1 MISGLLLPVLLAA
14 GGVARPAAVPLV
26 EVYRVV
32 AEPSGTLLVADG
44 GKGGGRVV
52 RVDPATGRR
61 TLVAGTGGRSFAGAG
76 GPARRASLGR
86 VTDVA
91 LGPGGS
97 IYAIASKRVARIG
110 RDGRLKVLARFR
122 AALGLA
128 VSPRG
133 IVYVTDDEGGRV
145 LRLDP
150 AMRRTT
156 TIATGLQQPIG
167 VALERSGAIVV
178 ASGHDGGRVERIQA
192 GGRRETVL
200 GGLALAAFVTAL
212 PDGSLLVVD
221 HVRHDARGRILRVAP
236 DGRVTTL
243 SDGRILAVSSA
254 AQARDG
260 RIYASAFLAPYVGRL
275 EPETGRLVP
284 LG

>member
-1 MISGLLLPVLLAA
+1 M
-14 GGVARPAAVPLV
+14 
-26 EVYRVV
+26 V

-44 GKGGGRVV
+44 GRGGGRIV

-61 TLVAGTGGRSFAGAG
+61 TLVAGTGGTSFAGAG

-97 IYAIASKRVARIG
+97 IYLIADKRVVRIG
-110 RDGRLKVLARFR
+110 RDGRLTVVARFR

-128 VSPRG
+128 VGPRG
-133 IVYVTDDEGGRV
+133 VVYVTDDEGGRV
-145 LRLDP
+145 LKFEP
-150 AMRRTT
+150 ATRRTT
-156 TIATGLQQPIG
+156 TVATGFDQPIG
-167 VALERSGAIVV
+167 VALERDGAIVV
-178 ASGHDGGRVERIQA
+178 SSGHEGGKVQRIFPD
-192 GGRRETVL
+192 GRRETVVA
-200 GGLALAAFVTAL
+200 GLALAAFVTAL

-236 DGRVTTL
+236 DGGVSTL
-243 SDGRILAVSSA
+243 SGGRILAVTSA
-254 AQARDG
+254 TQARNG
-260 RIYASAFLAPYVGRL
+260 RLYASAFSAPYVGRL
-275 EPETGRLVP
+275 DLGTGRLVR